1 MWTFNE
7 WDTNQ
12 ESVIGNTFQ
21 MERFPQGS
29 KISLDK
35 FIFELPS
42 EKSYAPE
49 EAVCDELAINGDAED
64 NDGEGYAYYPFYSS
78 DWGRFNPVVVDELDE
93 NGVVFNKFYRM
104 KYRNRS
110 YHSMRFYPNTKC
122 FVKGYVYTVSLRIR
136 VDKPFD
142 FYMKFVGINANGDW
156 THPLILNNPNRVDPG
171 DGWKTFSQLLLIDD
185 YFAGMTDIRVEIV
198 GTGVGSDG
206 LNGYDHHF
214 LDVDDISIKYKSG
227 VSDIYYLFSMYLF
240 ILNNTVVLIMLSVF
254 SSLRTTLTRSL
265 PQDSRLMVLPLL
277 VGVLVQT
284 CTLHPQ
290 HSTGGTPKMLLLR
303 K

>member
-21 MERFPQGS
+21 MDRFPQGS

-78 DWGRFNPVVVDELDE
+78 DWGRFNPVVVDEVDE

-104 KYRNRS
+104 KYRNH
-110 YHSMRFYPNTKC
+110 YGHSMRWVPNTKC
-122 FVKGYVYTVSLRIR
+122 LVQGYVYTVSLRMK

-142 FYMKFVGINANGDW
+142 FYLRFRGKDTNGNW
-156 THPLILNNPNRVDPG
+156 QHPTILQNPNRVDPG
-171 DGWKTFSQLLLIDD
+171 DGWKTFSQPLLVDDLI
-185 YFAGMTDIRVEIV
+185 ASMTDIWVELI
-198 GTGVGSDG
+198 GTGVGRDG
-206 LNGYDHHF
+206 LSGYDHPV
-214 LDVDDISIKYKSG
+214 LDMDDVSIKYKSG
-227 VSDIYYLFSMYLF
+227 VSDIYYLFSMYLL

-254 SSLRTTLTRSL
+254 SSLLTTLTRSP
-265 PQDSRLMVLPLL
+265 PQDSR
-277 VGVLVQT
+277 
-284 CTLHPQ
+284 
-290 HSTGGTPKMLLLR
+290 
-303 K
+303 